1 MKKILC
7 LLLITLGLFGSC
19 VPVPEENP
27 DPIPAPGNLT
37 ADFDSQTFVSTS
49 ETVVINDVSMSIKAE
64 NEENGS
70 YFKITLPENP
80 IVGTYTW
87 EQGFTLKY
95 FDGIGPDAF
104 VAARDDIG
112 TFANFPNYTDTAQL
126 VVLSIDKVNKRISG
140 TFKFTGVRFTDD
152 THTAVETKVFTNGF
166 FQNLAYTAVNPNA
179 TILVKK
185 ITETDADNTVW
196 ATEYFYTDDNK
207 LDYTIDGDGNR
218 TNYIY
223 NSADLLIEEI
233 TYLGTSTTVIER
245 STYAYNASSKL
256 ETYVN
261 VDSDD
266 VGTRITYD
274 HNSDQTISYQ
284 EYSGDSS
291 SQDVLGSNGTL
302 SITRHIENYTDPFTM
317 ESQVFTGEFTFDSK
331 NNPFKNVI
339 GYDKVY
345 FADADMSLNYAN
357 NVLQH
362 TDQIDADPSY
372 ILETMTYTYNLGNYP
387 TQIVHRGGTG
397 DIEYTEDIIYY

>member
-7 LLLITLGLFGSC
+7 LLLITIGLFQSC
-19 VPVPEENP
+19 VPVPEEDP
-27 DPIPAPGNLT
+27 DVLAAPGNLS
-37 ADFDSQTFVSTS
+37 ADFDGQTFVSTT
-49 ETVVINDVSMSIKAE
+49 ETVIIDAVSMSIKAK
-64 NEENGS
+64 NEVNGS

-87 EQGFTLKY
+87 AEGFTLKY

-104 VAARDDIG
+104 VAAKDDSG

-126 VVLSIDKVNKRISG
+126 VILGIDKVNKRISG
-140 TFKFTGVRFTDD
+140 TFKFTGVRFTDV

-179 TILVKK
+179 TVLVKK
-185 ITETDADNTVW
+185 ITDTDADTTVESM
-196 ATEYFYTDDNK
+196 EYFYTDDNK
-207 LDYTIDGDGNR
+207 LDYTIDGYGNR
-218 TNYIY
+218 TNYTY

-233 TYLGTSTTVIER
+233 TYVGTSATIIEK

-261 VDSDD
+261 IYGD

-274 HNSDQTISYQ
+274 HNSDGTIDYQ

-302 SITRHIENYTDPFTM
+302 SITRHIENYTDPFTL
-317 ESQVFTGEFTFDSK
+317 ESQVYTGEFTFDSK

-345 FADADMSLNYAN
+345 FADSDMALNFAN

-362 TDQIDADPSY
+362 TDQIDSDPAY
-372 ILETMTYTYNLGNYP
+372 ILETLSYTYNSANYP
-387 TQIVHRGGTG
+387 TQIVHRGTTG
-397 DIEYTEDIIYY
+397 DIESTEDIVYY